1 MEDYKK
7 YQIPAF
13 GYWDFSDD
21 LPITQYFESARHAGL
36 LRYSA
41 GDGERDLY
49 GDDLKMAN
57 VNVMMTTAAVS
68 HPKIKKPLKPY
79 QEEHVKEQKK
89 LGRVC
94 DMTEEEPRRTRAP
107 KAVDEDL
114 YKIPPELL
122 HEKPKRSK
130 MLGFLSRCLVL
141 SCIS

>member
-1 MEDYKK
+1 MLWVLLQDYKK

-68 HPKIKKPLKPY
+68 HPKVLPFLPFTLEIINCSAFL
-79 QEEHVKEQKK
+79 Q
-89 LGRVC
+89 LGSIFSSLCSV
-94 DMTEEEPRRTRAP
+94 AF
-107 KAVDEDL
+107 V
-114 YKIPPELL
+114 
-122 HEKPKRSK
+122 
-130 MLGFLSRCLVL
+130 FLVL
-141 SCIS
+141 PVWVFFAFS

>member
-49 GDDLKMAN
+49 GDDFKMAN

-68 HPKIKKPLKPY
+68 HPKIKRSLKPC

-94 DMTEEEPRRTRAP
+94 DMTEEPRRTRAP